1 MVILAIAS
9 MPVLKLDL
17 HDEKVKVG
25 TMRKCTDCTCTQYL
39 SMFAVFT
46 ICDFDAV
53 SGYRQ
58 VLK

>member
-25 TMRKCTDCTCTQYL
+25 TMRKCTDCTCTRYFL

-46 ICDFDAV
+46 ICNFDAV
-53 SGYRQ
+53 SGYG
-58 VLK
+58 K